1 MTEERDMLSGGGEAI
16 VIFVTVS
23 SPEEGERIARRL
35 LEDRLAACINI
46 LPHIRSFFSWEGKI
60 SDEQEL
66 LLIIKSER
74 GLFADLAKAVKEC
87 HSYSVPEIIAVPIL
101 EGTLS
106 YLQWIQDVTHR
117 DLSPT
122 AIRPGGES

>member
-60 SDEQEL
+60 SDEEEL

-87 HSYSVPEIIAVPIL
+87 HSYSVPEIVAVKADKVSDGYL
-101 EGTLS
+101 AWMTDYLS
-106 YLQWIQDVTHR
+106 
-117 DLSPT
+117 
-122 AIRPGGES
+122 